1 MEQRSAEWFSARLGK
16 VTASMVDVVI
26 SGSKLAKEKYFYQLI
41 TERLT
46 NKVTPMYVTTAMQHG
61 IDYED
66 EARIEYANFNKLLL
80 DKDVRE
86 VGFIDHPS
94 ISMSGASPDGLV
106 HKDGLIEIKCV
117 QPITHTTTLATEIIN
132 KKYINQMQWQ
142 MACTGKQWCDFVS
155 YQPSFPKAYKL
166 FIKRVERDD
175 DYIDRLEVSV
185 GNFLKEVEDKLK
197 TIKEKLNE
205 TS

>member
-86 VGFIDHPS
+86 VGFIDHPK
-94 ISMSGASPDGLV
+94 INMSGASPDGLV
-106 HKDGLIEIKCV
+106 GDKGLIEIKCP
-117 QPITHTTTLATEIIN
+117 QPMTHTETLETGVIAR
-132 KKYINQMQWQ
+132 KYIHQMQWQ
-142 MACTGKQWCDFVS
+142 MACTGKEWCDFVS
-155 YQPSFPKAYKL
+155 YHPDFPETYKL
-166 FIKRVERDD
+166 FIKRVSRDND
-175 DYIDRLEVSV
+175 LISHLEASV
-185 GNFLKEVEDKLK
+185 ENFLKEVDDKLK
-197 TIKEKLNE
+197 TIKENI
-205 TS
+205 